1 MSPSDDPIA
10 LLTRALD
17 QTGAVIA
24 RVRREQ
30 AGEPTPC
37 LSWDV
42 RTLVGHV
49 VDEVA
54 RFAAVTGGGEERH
67 PPSTGPDGE
76 DWIDAYI
83 DAAESLLKSWQ
94 RPGAFDGT
102 VRLASGEVPAAW
114 TFGRQVT
121 ELVLH
126 AWDIAKA
133 TGQPTDLDPELG
145 RYALAW
151 GRENLTPEHRA
162 DETTGEHI
170 GPEVPAP
177 EDASLYEQIA
187 AFGGRDAR

>member
-24 RVRREQ
+24 RVRHEQ
-30 AGEPTPC
+30 AGDPTPC
-37 LSWDV
+37 RPWDV

-54 RFAAVTGGGEERH
+54 RFAAVTGGEPR
-67 PPSTGPDGE
+67 PPRADPAGD

-83 DAAESLLKSWQ
+83 DAAESLLKAWQ
-94 RPGAFDGT
+94 RPGAFERT
-102 VRLASGEVPAAW
+102 IRMPSGEVPAAW
-114 TFGRQVT
+114 TFGRQIT

-133 TGQPTDLDPELG
+133 TDQPTDLDPELG
-145 RYALAW
+145 RYALTW
-151 GRENLTPEHRA
+151 GRENLRPEHRA
-162 DETTGEHI
+162 AEAGGEHI

-177 EDASLYEQIA
+177 EDASLYERIA
-187 AFGGRDAR
+187 ALGGRDPR

>member
-30 AGEPTPC
+30 AGDPTPC
-37 LSWDV
+37 PSWDV
-42 RTLVGHV
+42 RTLVDHV

-54 RFAAVTGGGEERH
+54 RFAAITGGERH
-67 PPSTGPDGE
+67 PRRADPGD
-76 DWIDAYI
+76 DDLIDAYI
-83 DAAESLLKSWQ
+83 DAAESLLKAWQ
-94 RPGAFDGT
+94 RPGAFERT
-102 VRLASGEVPAAW
+102 IRMPSGEVTAAW

-145 RYALAW
+145 RYALTW
-151 GRENLTPEHRA
+151 GRENLGPEHRA
-162 DETTGEHI
+162 AATDGEHI
-170 GPEVPAP
+170 GPAVPAP
-177 EDASLYEQIA
+177 EDASLYERVA
-187 AFGGRDAR
+187 ALGGRDPR